1 MRPAQLSSFKP
12 LLLKEMKLFLITS
25 IVCNILILPAQSQD
39 PHEDHNKANKHMHQL
54 SVEELAQRFEDPSRD
69 AWQKPDQVI
78 ALLGNIKGKTVVDI
92 GSGSGYF
99 TFRLAEK
106 GARVVAADVD
116 EDFQKFIAHK
126 KEELDYSDDQVR
138 LKKIPYDSPM
148 LGMGSA
154 DAVIIVNTYHHIE
167 DRVPYFEEVY
177 QGLTP
182 EGVLMIVDF
191 KKQKFD
197 GGVPGPPLEMRIS
210 KDQVLEELKRSGFK
224 SFEVDTDLLEYQYIV
239 RAVK

>member
-1 MRPAQLSSFKP
+1 MKSFI
-12 LLLKEMKLFLITS
+12 LTAIA
-25 IVCNILILPAQSQD
+25 CNILILTAQAQD
-39 PHEDHNKANKHMHQL
+39 HHEDHNKANKHMHQL

-78 ALLGNIKGKTVVDI
+78 ALLGDIKGKTVVDI

-106 GARVVAADVD
+106 GARVEAADVD
-116 EDFQKFIAHK
+116 EDFQNFIAHK
-126 KEELDYSDDQVR
+126 REELGYSDDQVR

-148 LGMGSA
+148 LGKGST

-167 DRVPYFEEVY
+167 DRVPYFKEVY
-177 QGLTP
+177 QGLKS

-197 GGVPGPPLEMRIS
+197 GGVPGPPLKMRIS
-210 KDQVLEELKRSGFK
+210 KDQVLEELKQSGFK

>member
-1 MRPAQLSSFKP
+1 
-12 LLLKEMKLFLITS
+12 
-25 IVCNILILPAQSQD
+25 
-39 PHEDHNKANKHMHQL
+39 MHKL

-78 ALLGNIKGKTVVDI
+78 ALLGDIKAKTVVDI
-92 GSGSGYF
+92 GAGSGYF

-116 EDFQKFIAHK
+116 DDFQNFIAHK

-148 LGMGSA
+148 LGTEST

-167 DRVPYFEEVY
+167 NRVPYFKEVY

-182 EGVLMIVDF
+182 AGVLMIVDF

-197 GGVPGPPLEMRIS
+197 GGVPGPPLKMRIS
-210 KDQVLEELKRSGFK
+210 KDQVLEELEGSGFK

>member
-1 MRPAQLSSFKP
+1 
-12 LLLKEMKLFLITS
+12 
-25 IVCNILILPAQSQD
+25 
-39 PHEDHNKANKHMHQL
+39 MHQL
-54 SVEELAQRFEDPSRD
+54 TVEELAQRFEDPSRD

-78 ALLGNIKGKTVVDI
+78 ALLGDIKGKTVIDI
-92 GSGSGYF
+92 GAGSGYF

-106 GARVVAADVD
+106 GAVVVAADVD
-116 EDFQKFIAHK
+116 DDFQNYIAHK

-148 LGMGSA
+148 LGTESV

-167 DRVPYFEEVY
+167 DRVPYFKEVY

-182 EGVLMIVDF
+182 GGVLMIVDF

-197 GGVPGPPLEMRIS
+197 GGVPGPPLKMRIS
-210 KDQVLEELKRSGFK
+210 KDQVLEELEGSGFV
-224 SFEVDTDLLEYQYIV
+224 SFEVDTELLKYQYIV